1 MRLSSLLIRELSSI
15 RVDGLAPA
23 IDAIDVTAITADS
36 RAVKPGTLF
45 AGLPGVKADGAGF
58 VAQAVANGAVAVLV
72 SMNSDVPATS
82 VPVLRA
88 PDPRRTLALMAA
100 QFSGAQPAVNVAIT
114 GTNGKTSVAE
124 FTRKLYT
131 SLGRRAASLGTIGL
145 VKPDGGIYGSLTT
158 PDPVSL
164 HASLAELAAEGVT
177 HLAFEASSHGLDQR
191 RLDGVQLKAAAFTN
205 LGRDHLDYHTTV
217 DEYFHAKL
225 RLFDT
230 LLPADATA
238 VVHIDDERGAAVVAA
253 ARKRGI
259 KVLTT
264 GVNGDNLRLVAQVPD
279 GFAQRLTIAH
289 AGQQYLIRLN
299 LIGDYQ
305 ASNAL
310 IAAGLAIATGE
321 DPAKAI
327 GAIAS
332 LSGVNGRLDIIGEH
346 NGGLA
351 VVDYAHKPEALS
363 AALTAVRPFATG
375 RLICVFGCGGDRDK
389 GKRPIM
395 GAIAARQSDVVIVT
409 DDNPRT
415 ETAAT
420 IRAEVMA
427 GVKSVKSGALEIGD
441 RAEAINAAVA
451 MMGKGDVVLIAG
463 KGHESGQ
470 IIGSTVIPFSDHE
483 AVRVAMS
490 QNKRA

>member
-1 MRLSSLLIRELSSI
+1 MRLPSLLSLGAEAAGLIQI
-15 RVDGLAPA
+15 DGSAET
-23 IDAIDVTAITADS
+23 IDITAITADS
-36 RAVKPGTLF
+36 RTVKPGTLF
-45 AGLPGVKADGAGF
+45 AGLPGVKADGASF
-58 VAQAVANGAVAVLV
+58 VAQAVAKGAVAVLV
-72 SMNSDVPATS
+72 SSSSVLPPAT
-82 VPVLRA
+82 VPVLRSA
-88 PDPRRTLALMAA
+88 DPRRALALLTAR
-100 QFSGAQPAVNVAIT
+100 FSGAQPAVNVAIT

-131 SLGRRAASLGTIGL
+131 TLGRRAASLGTIGL

-191 RLDGVQLKAAAFTN
+191 RLDGVHLKAAAFTN
-205 LGRDHLDYHTTV
+205 LGRDHLDYHPTV
-217 DEYFHAKL
+217 EEYFQAKL

-230 LLPADATA
+230 LLPADGVA

-264 GVNGDNLRLVAQVPD
+264 GIKGDDLRLVEHTPD
-279 GFAQRLTIAH
+279 GFAQRLIIEH
-289 AGQQYLIRLN
+289 AGRRHDIRIG

-305 ASNAL
+305 ATNTL
-310 IAAGLAIATGE
+310 LAAGLAIATGE
-321 DPAKAI
+321 DATKAI
-327 GAIAS
+327 AAIS
-332 LSGVNGRLDIIGEH
+332 SINGVNGRLDIIGEC
-346 NGGLA
+346 NGGLV

-363 AALTAVRPFATG
+363 AALAALRPFATG
-375 RLICVFGCGGDRDK
+375 KLICVFGCGGDRDK

-395 GAIAARQSDVVIVT
+395 GAIAAKQADVVLVT

-415 ETAAT
+415 EVAAT
-420 IRAEVMA
+420 IRAEVLA
-427 GVKSVKSGALEIGD
+427 GCRHAGAMEIGD
-441 RAEAINAAVA
+441 RAEAITAAVA
-451 MMGKGDVVLIAG
+451 LMGKGDVVLIAG

-470 IIGSTVIPFSDHE
+470 IIGSTVIPFSDHD
-483 AVRVAMS
+483 AARAAMNLKS
-490 QNKRA
+490 GA